1 MPAQEGPAPGE
12 PVSGFVLES
21 LSVRRG
27 KIESPIL
34 PKVVPRLHLRE
45 LLSSEQRTLTLICA
59 PAGWGK
65 TTLLADWAASLAD
78 GPRFAWLRLERTD
91 NDPDRFLSY
100 LIEALGTVAP
110 KIGTDSG
117 ALLRAPGVSLMREV
131 LPTLVSEIAAF
142 DGEIILALD
151 DYHVID
157 HPAISEAM
165 TSLLEYG
172 PRNLRLIISSRTR
185 PNLPVD
191 RLRVRGDL
199 TEAGPDELAFT
210 EAEANALINGVH
222 ELGLGANEVAL
233 LRERTE
239 GWAAGLYLAVLSLN
253 RGPDA
258 RSFIGSFAGDDRQV
272 VDYLVS
278 EVLAHLSSA
287 ERSFLLHTSILDRFC
302 ARLCQ
307 AVTGM
312 PNAARLLDQIE
323 RSNYF
328 LVPLDS
334 RRDWYRYHHL
344 FGDMLHRLL
353 DRESPDE
360 VIAVHRLAA
369 EWFRQAGLES
379 EAIQHSLA
387 AGDVAVAGELM
398 ASSWLTLLN
407 EGRRSVVMGWLDQ
420 LPADHVLSDPRL
432 CSARGWTLFS
442 MGQLGQAEAWADAAQ
457 QGAAA
462 GASDELE
469 PAFAAEVATLRAS
482 YTLLL
487 GDVTNSMSWAQE
499 ALDVDDASA
508 WGGVAS
514 MCLGT
519 AFYWFGDI
527 PAAAREL
534 GESIP
539 RNRLTV
545 PLAAIRGLGVLARLE
560 ADRQRWYDVSRYVAD
575 AFGLAQASGT
585 EEYWMTSSAHIAN
598 ARLLMSRGRLGDAE
612 VEVSRALRLARR
624 GAGPMEVA
632 HALLTAADICI
643 SRREH
648 ASARMM
654 AREAEEIVDGIP
666 DPGPLLSALV
676 RDHQSLTRRGTA
688 PRGDALAAGDELTA
702 RELAVLE
709 LLATDFSQRDIA
721 RQLFVSLNTVKTHT
735 RAIFRKL
742 HVTNRQSAVSRAL
755 DRGLLSASHTRS
767 IADAGCDE
775 ASPR

>member
-1 MPAQEGPAPGE
+1 VPAQERRVPGE
-12 PVSGFVLES
+12 PVSGFTSEP
-21 LSVRRG
+21 LSARRG
-27 KIESPIL
+27 KIEPPIL
-34 PKVVPRLHLRE
+34 PEVVPRLHLRE
-45 LLSSEQRTLTLICA
+45 FLSSEQRTLTLICA

-78 GPRFAWLRLERTD
+78 GPRLAWLRLERAD
-91 NDPDRFLSY
+91 NDPERFLSY
-100 LIEALGTVAP
+100 LIEALGTVDP
-110 KIGTDSG
+110 QIGTNSG
-117 ALLRAPGVSLMREV
+117 ALLRAPGVNLMREV
-131 LPTLVSEIAAF
+131 LPTLISEIAAF

-157 HPAISEAM
+157 HPAIRDAM

-172 PRNLRLIISSRTR
+172 PRNLRLTVSSRTR

-199 TEAGPDELAFT
+199 TEVGPDELRFT
-210 EAEANALINGVH
+210 EAEAIALINGVH
-222 ELGLGANEVAL
+222 TLGLGANEVAL

-258 RSFIGSFAGDDRQV
+258 RSLIGSFAGDDRQV

-287 ERSFLLHTSILDRFC
+287 ERSFLLRTSILDRFC

-334 RRDWYRYHHL
+334 HRDWYRYHHL
-344 FGDMLHRLL
+344 FGDMLRRLF

-360 VIAVHRLAA
+360 VMEVHRLAA
-369 EWFRQAGLES
+369 RWFRQVGMTS

-387 AGDVAVAGELM
+387 TGDVSVAGELT

-442 MGQLGQAEAWADAAQ
+442 MGQLSQVEVWADAAQ
-457 QGAAA
+457 RGVAA
-462 GASDELE
+462 GDSDELE
-469 PAFAAEVATLRAS
+469 PAFTAELATLRAS

-487 GDVTNSMSWAQE
+487 GDVTNSTSWARA

-519 AFYWFGDI
+519 ACYWLGDI

-539 RNRLTV
+539 RNRPTV
-545 PLAAIRGLGVLARLE
+545 PLAAIRGLGVLALLE

-575 AFGLAQASGT
+575 AFELAQASGT
-585 EEYWMTSSAHIAN
+585 EEYWMMSSAHIAN
-598 ARLLMSRGRLGDAE
+598 ARLLMSRGRLADAE
-612 VEVSRALRLARR
+612 VAVSRALRLARR

-632 HALLTAADICI
+632 QALVTAADICI
-643 SRREH
+643 SRRDH

-666 DPGPLLSALV
+666 DPGPLLTALV
-676 RDHQSLTRRGTA
+676 RDHQSLARRGTA
-688 PRGDALAAGDELTA
+688 HRRDASAASDELTE
-702 RELAVLE
+702 RELEVLE

-735 RAIFRKL
+735 RGIFRKL
-742 HVTNRQSAVSRAL
+742 SVTNRQAAVSQAL
-755 DRGLLSASHTRS
+755 GRGLLSASPTRS
-767 IADAGCDE
+767 MDDAGCDQ

>member
-1 MPAQEGPAPGE
+1 M
-12 PVSGFVLES
+12 SDS
-21 LSVRRG
+21 LSARRG
-27 KIESPIL
+27 KVEPPIL
-34 PKVVPRLHLRE
+34 PELVPRLQLRE

-91 NDPDRFLSY
+91 NDPDRFFSY
-100 LIEALGTVAP
+100 LIAALGTVAP
-110 KIGTDSG
+110 EIGTNSG
-117 ALLRAPGVSLMREV
+117 ALLRAPGVSLMHEV
-131 LPTLVSEIAAF
+131 LPTLVSEITAF

-157 HPAISEAM
+157 HPAIGEAM

-172 PRNLRLIISSRTR
+172 PRNLRLTISSRRR
-185 PNLPVD
+185 PDLPVD
-191 RLRVRGDL
+191 RLRVHGDL
-199 TEAGPDELAFT
+199 TEVGPDQLRFT
-210 EAEANALINGVH
+210 EGEANALLNGVH
-222 ELGLGANEVAL
+222 ELGLGANDVAL
-233 LRERTE
+233 LQERTE

-258 RSFIGSFAGDDRQV
+258 RSLTGSFAGDDRQV

-278 EVLAHLSSA
+278 EVLRHLSPA
-287 ERSFLLHTSILDRFC
+287 ERSFLLRTSILDRFC

-344 FGDMLHRLL
+344 FGDMLRRLL

-360 VIAVHRLAA
+360 VTVVHRLAA
-369 EWFRQAGLES
+369 EWFRQVGLDS

-398 ASSWLTLLN
+398 ASSWLKLLN

-420 LPADHVLSDPRL
+420 LPADHVLADPRL

-442 MGQLGQAEAWADAAQ
+442 MGQLGHVEAWADAA
-457 QGAAA
+457 AA
-462 GASDELE
+462 GASGEPE
-469 PAFAAEVATLRAS
+469 PAFAAELAALRAS

-487 GDVTNSMSWAQE
+487 GDVTNSMSWARQ
-499 ALDVDDASA
+499 ALDVGAASA
-508 WGGVAS
+508 WGAVAS

-519 AFYWFGDI
+519 AFYWLGDI
-527 PAAAREL
+527 PGAAREL
-534 GESIP
+534 GESIR

-545 PLAAIRGLGVLARLE
+545 PLAAIRGLGVLALLE
-560 ADRQRWYDVSRYVAD
+560 ADQERWHDVSRHVTD
-575 AFGLAQASGT
+575 AFELAQASGT

-598 ARLLMSRGRLGDAE
+598 ARLLMSRGRYRDADDA
-612 VEVSRALRLARR
+612 VKRALRLARR

-632 HALLTAADICI
+632 HALLAAADICVA
-643 SRREH
+643 RREY
-648 ASARMM
+648 ATARML

-666 DPGPLLSALV
+666 DPGPLLSGLV
-676 RDHQSLTRRGTA
+676 RERQSAIRRGTTH
-688 PRGDALAAGDELTA
+688 RHDALAASDELTA

-735 RAIFRKL
+735 KGIFRKL
-742 HVTNRQSAVSRAL
+742 GVTNRQAAVARAR
-755 DRGLLSASHTRS
+755 DRGLLPTSPGSTQDGA
-767 IADAGCDE
+767 
-775 ASPR
+775 ASPG